1 MGTCSTAS
9 RCELCPNRAIYW
21 LAFTQ
26 LLQRRSPPRP
36 RDLGPWQRRCFGEAR
51 VYARPLLLREYWL
64 YNRGAL
70 RTLVDVLV
78 VFETP
83 ADEENSGPFRVP
95 RCPKF
100 PRAREL

>member
-36 RDLGPWQRRCFGEAR
+36 RDLGRGNEGALGKRGFTR
-51 VYARPLLLREYWL
+51 VPSYYGIIG

-70 RTLVDVLV
+70 RTLADVLGV
-78 VFETP
+78 LETP
-83 ADEENSGPFRVP
+83 VAAETRGSVRVL
-95 RCPKF
+95 RCHKC
-100 PRAREL
+100 PRARQFS